1 MIDERVFLGF
11 PKNFDNLCKIYPP
24 KIKDV
29 VGNDKFPLYKRVLT
43 LSQEEIE
50 DEFTEKGLDLANML
64 SPFETLFTNAYNNE
78 EMRQLTNDAFF
89 FFIHEPIMLLY
100 EQKKIIIGDIE
111 KVLKKIEKIDDL
123 KIIDDSNFFNFQ
135 NEVRAMLGEKKI
147 DPPNPNEDPRLKR
160 MKAKARYRDR
170 VKAKSGKGLQLGSSL
185 ASLCCMGFGL
195 NPLSLGELS
204 YASVPILIR
213 YYQEKEKYQLDVDSL
228 LAGADAKKVKPKYW
242 VRNID
247 MDE

>member
-29 VGNDKFPLYKRVLT
+29 IGNDKFPLYKRILT

-170 VKAKSGKGLQLGSSL
+170 VKAKKKKSLQLGSSL

-195 NPLSLGELS
+195 NPLSHGELS

-247 MDE
+247 MDV

>member
-29 VGNDKFPLYKRVLT
+29 IGNDKFPLYKRILT

-147 DPPNPNEDPRLKR
+147 DPPNPNEDSRLKR

>member
-29 VGNDKFPLYKRVLT
+29 IGNDKFPLYKRILT

-170 VKAKSGKGLQLGSSL
+170 VKAKSGKSLQLGSSL

>member
-29 VGNDKFPLYKRVLT
+29 IGNDKFPLYKRIFT

>member
-29 VGNDKFPLYKRVLT
+29 IGNDKFPLYKRILT

-170 VKAKSGKGLQLGSSL
+170 VKAKSGKGIQLGSSL

>member
-29 VGNDKFPLYKRVLT
+29 IGNDKFPLYKRVLT

-64 SPFETLFTNAYNNE
+64 SPFETLFTNAYNSE
-78 EMRQLTNDAFF
+78 EMRQLINDAFF
-89 FFIHEPIMLLY
+89 FFIHEPITLLY

>member
-29 VGNDKFPLYKRVLT
+29 IGNDKFPLYKRILT

-50 DEFTEKGLDLANML
+50 DDFTEKGLDLANML
-64 SPFETLFTNAYNNE
+64 SPFETLFTNAYNSE
-78 EMRQLTNDAFF
+78 EMRQLTNDAFL

-135 NEVRAMLGEKKI
+135 NEVRAVLGEKKI

-160 MKAKARYRDR
+160 MKAKARYRDK
-170 VKAKSGKGLQLGSSL
+170 VKAKLGKGLQLGSSL

-204 YASVPILIR
+204 YASVSVLIR

>member
-29 VGNDKFPLYKRVLT
+29 IGNDKFPLYKRILT

-50 DEFTEKGLDLANML
+50 DDFTEKGLDLANML
-64 SPFETLFTNAYNNE
+64 SPFETLFTNAYNSE
-78 EMRQLTNDAFF
+78 EMRQLTNDAFL

-228 LAGADAKKVKPKYW
+228 LVGADAKKVKPKYW

>member
-29 VGNDKFPLYKRVLT
+29 IGNDKFPLYKRILT

-170 VKAKSGKGLQLGSSL
+170 VKVKSGKGLQLGSSL

>member
-64 SPFETLFTNAYNNE
+64 SPFETLFTNAYNSE

-89 FFIHEPIMLLY
+89 FFIHEPITFLY

>member
-29 VGNDKFPLYKRVLT
+29 IGNDKFPLYKRILT

-204 YASVPILIR
+204 YASVPILIH

>member
-1 MIDERVFLGF
+1 
-11 PKNFDNLCKIYPP
+11 
-24 KIKDV
+24 
-29 VGNDKFPLYKRVLT
+29 
-43 LSQEEIE
+43 
-50 DEFTEKGLDLANML
+50 
-64 SPFETLFTNAYNNE
+64 
-78 EMRQLTNDAFF
+78 
-89 FFIHEPIMLLY
+89 
-100 EQKKIIIGDIE
+100 
-111 KVLKKIEKIDDL
+111 
-123 KIIDDSNFFNFQ
+123 
-135 NEVRAMLGEKKI
+135 MLGEKKI

-170 VKAKSGKGLQLGSSL
+170 VKAKSGKGLQLGPSL

>member
-29 VGNDKFPLYKRVLT
+29 IGNDKFPLYKRILT

>member
-29 VGNDKFPLYKRVLT
+29 VGNDKFPLYKRILT

-50 DEFTEKGLDLANML
+50 DEFTEKKLDLANML
-64 SPFETLFTNAYNNE
+64 SPFETLFTNAYNSE

-135 NEVRAMLGEKKI
+135 NEVRAVLGEKKI

>member
-29 VGNDKFPLYKRVLT
+29 IGNDKFPLYKRILT

-123 KIIDDSNFFNFQ
+123 KIIDDSNFFDFQ

>member
-29 VGNDKFPLYKRVLT
+29 IGNDKFPLYKRILT

-64 SPFETLFTNAYNNE
+64 SPFETLFTNAYNSE

-89 FFIHEPIMLLY
+89 FFIHESITLLY

-135 NEVRAMLGEKKI
+135 NEVRAVLGEKKI

>member
-29 VGNDKFPLYKRVLT
+29 IGNDKFPLYKRILT

-50 DEFTEKGLDLANML
+50 DDFTEKGLDLANML
-64 SPFETLFTNAYNNE
+64 SPFETLFTNAYNSE
-78 EMRQLTNDAFF
+78 EMRQLTNDAFL

-135 NEVRAMLGEKKI
+135 NEVRAVLGEKKI

-160 MKAKARYRDR
+160 MKAKARYRDK
-170 VKAKSGKGLQLGSSL
+170 VKAKLGKGLQLGSSL

>member
-29 VGNDKFPLYKRVLT
+29 IGNDKFPLYKRILT

-64 SPFETLFTNAYNNE
+64 SPFETLFTNAYNSE

-89 FFIHEPIMLLY
+89 FFIYEPITLLY

-135 NEVRAMLGEKKI
+135 NEVRAILGEKKI

>member
-29 VGNDKFPLYKRVLT
+29 IGNDKFPLYKRILT

-135 NEVRAMLGEKKI
+135 NEVRVMLGEKKI

>member
-29 VGNDKFPLYKRVLT
+29 IGNDKFPLYKRILT

-242 VRNID
+242 ARNID

>member
-29 VGNDKFPLYKRVLT
+29 IGNDKFPLYKRILT

-213 YYQEKEKYQLDVDSL
+213 YHQEKEKYQLDVDSL

>member
-29 VGNDKFPLYKRVLT
+29 IGNDKFPLYKRILT

-185 ASLCCMGFGL
+185 ASLCCMDFGL

>member
-29 VGNDKFPLYKRVLT
+29 IGNDKFPLYKRILT

-50 DEFTEKGLDLANML
+50 DEFTEKRLDLANML

>member
-29 VGNDKFPLYKRVLT
+29 IGNDKFPLYKRILT

-64 SPFETLFTNAYNNE
+64 SPFETLFINAYNNE